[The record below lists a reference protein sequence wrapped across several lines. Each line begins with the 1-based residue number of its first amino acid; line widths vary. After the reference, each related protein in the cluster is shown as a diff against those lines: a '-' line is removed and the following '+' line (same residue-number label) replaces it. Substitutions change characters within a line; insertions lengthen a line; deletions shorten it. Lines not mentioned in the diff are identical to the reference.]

1 MTVKSL
7 ELNESLIQ
15 LSTEANVASKLLRI
29 GDLAEKTGKTKRAL
43 RLYEEMGLL
52 VPSERS
58 TGGFRLYHEGNAER
72 VFGSPSY
79 RTWDLPYRLSV
90 TC

>member
-1 MTVKSL
+1 MTLKSL
-7 ELNESLIQ
+7 ELNEPLVQ
-15 LSTEANVASKLLRI
+15 LATEAAVEPKLLRI

-58 TGGFRLYHEGNAER
+58 SGGFRLYH
-72 VFGSPSY
+72 
-79 RTWDLPYRLSV
+79 LPHTV
-90 TC
+90 I